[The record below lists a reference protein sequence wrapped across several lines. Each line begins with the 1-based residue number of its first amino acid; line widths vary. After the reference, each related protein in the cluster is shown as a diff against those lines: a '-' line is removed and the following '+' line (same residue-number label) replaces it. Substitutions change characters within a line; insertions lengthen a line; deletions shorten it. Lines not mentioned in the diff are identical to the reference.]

1 MTLDRSGRRALM
13 LPAAGCP
20 ETNMPAP
27 RPRETRQAVDCWAM
41 LRFGL
46 LVAVPAALAVVI
58 NGQAF
63 SYSTALTLA
72 AAGTVAN
79 RSYVCYQRRSL

>member
-1 MTLDRSGRRALM
+1 M
-13 LPAAGCP
+13 
-20 ETNMPAP
+20 
-27 RPRETRQAVDCWAM
+27 
-41 LRFGL
+41 
-46 LVAVPAALAVVI
+46 AVPAALAVVI